1 MSSHLYAG
9 LTLAAAMLHTV
20 FGNAPVSPETPVEP
34 QAEQIAVGPVWN
46 PPTPHTPER
55 EAVALNGDPIAHQA
69 RVGATQ
75 IDRSMRELPAL
86 GAQMANKV
94 GQQGIAG
101 FLEHDAA
108 YSAQAERVGRD
119 LGQGIGNLVQALA
132 TDMTATARQ
141 AGR

>member
-9 LTLAAAMLHTV
+9 LTVAAAMLHTV
-20 FGNAPVSPETPVEP
+20 FGNTPDSPETPIEP
-34 QAEQIAVGPVWN
+34 QAAQVSVGAAWN
-46 PPTPHTPER
+46 PPTSPTSER
-55 EAVALNGDPIAHQA
+55 EPVVTNSDPIARQA
-69 RVGATQ
+69 RAGATQ
-75 IDRSMRELPAL
+75 IDRSIRELPAL
-86 GAQMANKV
+86 GAQIANKV

-108 YSAQAERVGRD
+108 YSAQAERVGRG
-119 LGQGIGNLVQALA
+119 LSQGIGNLVQALA

>member
-1 MSSHLYAG
+1 MSSHIYAG
-9 LTLAAAMLHTV
+9 LTVAAAMLHTV
-20 FGNAPVSPETPVEP
+20 FGNAPVSPETPIEP
-34 QAEQIAVGPVWN
+34 QAAQVAVGTAST
-46 PPTPHTPER
+46 PPTSPTSER
-55 EAVALNGDPIAHQA
+55 EPVATNSDPIATQA
-69 RVGATQ
+69 RAGATQ

-86 GAQMANKV
+86 GAHMANKV

-101 FLEHDAA
+101 FLEYDAA